1 MSFNLR
7 NRSFLKEL
15 DFTPAELK
23 FLLRL
28 AADLKAAKYGG
39 YETSTPDQQ
48 GHRAHLREDVDQ
60 DADRVRGG
68 RL

>member
-28 AADLKAAKYGG
+28 AR
-39 YETSTPDQQ
+39 T
-48 GHRAHLREDVDQ
+48 
-60 DADRVRGG
+60 
-68 RL
+68 